1 MKISTKPSI
10 SIQSGISL
18 LEVLVVIV
26 LTGLVSTMLL
36 QATTFTLAAF
46 DKNKG
51 YQNRYQ
57 RELLSSRWMRD
68 SIEHLVASLDE
79 EFSMNGSNLRLEG
92 YSLAPLYKKSG
103 ELVRVEW
110 SIDKAG
116 DRQQLWYKEGDG
128 KNLLMASW
136 AARNASFTYIAS
148 DGTEYSQWPAGENE
162 VGHVP
167 AQVKLDID
175 DDLPDARRT
184 ILMANKIRLQPAL
197 DYRDNL

>member
-1 MKISTKPSI
+1 MKISTNPSI

-79 EFSMNGSNLRLEG
+79 EFSMNGSNSQLEG
-92 YSLAPLYKKSG
+92 YTFASLYKKSG
-103 ELVRVEW
+103 ELVHVKW
-110 SIDKAG
+110 SIERGAE
-116 DRQQLWYKEGDG
+116 RQRLWYKEGNG
-128 KNLLMASW
+128 KSLLMASW
-136 AARNASFTYIAS
+136 EARDARFSYIDS
-148 DGTEYSQWPAGENE
+148 NGTEYSQWPAGENE
-162 VGHVP
+162 VGYVP

-175 DDLPDARRT
+175 DDLPEARRT

-197 DYRDNL
+197 DYRDFL